1 MKKILILGANSYIG
15 TSFRK
20 YLTTEY
26 PEQYIVDTVSL
37 RGDAWRRMD
46 WADYDSVINV
56 TGKAHADITT
66 LSDAEKQEYYTVNCE
81 LACEAAQ
88 KAITDRVK
96 QYVYFSSII
105 VYGDSSNSR
114 KPVRITADTQPDP
127 SNFYGD
133 SKWQA
138 EHRLTQL
145 FDAVIDDTKLAII
158 RPPMIYG
165 SGSKGNF
172 QMLKKLAEKLP
183 VFPTYQNERSMLYI
197 ENLSEFLRLLVEDCR
212 EGVFLPQ
219 NPEYVS
225 TADMVFEISDVER
238 KKMAHWAWLNPFVKL
253 AFFFP
258 GKMGKMAKK
267 AFGSMT
273 IDMELSHAVQG
284 YQKYA
289 LRESIQRSI

>member
-26 PEQYIVDTVSL
+26 PEQYIVDTGSL

-46 WADYDSVINV
+46 WTDHDSVINV

>member
-37 RGDAWRRMD
+37 RGDAWKSMD
-46 WADYDSVINV
+46 WADHDSVINV

-127 SNFYGD
+127 SNFYGN

-145 FDAVIDDTKLAII
+145 FDAVIDGTKLAII

-273 IDMELSHAVQG
+273 IDMELSHTVQG

>member
-1 MKKILILGANSYIG
+1 M
-15 TSFRK
+15 
-20 YLTTEY
+20 
-26 PEQYIVDTVSL
+26 
-37 RGDAWRRMD
+37 
-46 WADYDSVINV
+46 
-56 TGKAHADITT
+56 
-66 LSDAEKQEYYTVNCE
+66 
-81 LACEAAQ
+81 
-88 KAITDRVK
+88 
-96 QYVYFSSII
+96 
-105 VYGDSSNSR
+105 
-114 KPVRITADTQPDP
+114 
-127 SNFYGD
+127 
-133 SKWQA
+133 
-138 EHRLTQL
+138 TQL

-172 QMLKKLAEKLP
+172 QMLKKLAENLP
-183 VFPTYQNERSMLYI
+183 AFPTYQNERSMLYI

-225 TADMVFEISDVER
+225 TADMVFEISDIER